1 MTQPNSRTFRDSVGL
16 TWEVHLVEPVLLSQ
30 RADSWL
36 DKLSP
41 QAASA
46 NHERRR
52 PWLVFESSEGE
63 KRRLV
68 PIPDDWTT
76 CTDFVL
82 ERWCMK
88 AHPVP
93 PALARR
99 ATD

>member
-1 MTQPNSRTFRDSVGL
+1 MTQPHSRTFRDSVGL
-16 TWEVHLVEPVLLSQ
+16 TWEVHLVEPVLRSQ

-36 DKLSP
+36 DKLDPRAES
-41 QAASA
+41 ASR
-46 NHERRR
+46 ERRR
-52 PWLVFESSEGE
+52 PWLVFESTEGE

-76 CTDFVL
+76 CTDFEI

-99 ATD
+99 VTD